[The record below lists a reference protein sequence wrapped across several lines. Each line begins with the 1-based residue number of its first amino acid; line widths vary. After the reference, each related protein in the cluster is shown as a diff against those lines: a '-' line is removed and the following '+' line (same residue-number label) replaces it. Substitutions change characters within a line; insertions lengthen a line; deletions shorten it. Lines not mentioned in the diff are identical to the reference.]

1 MSTRWRFPTA
11 AVALVLLGAGL
22 GSAPAHATTP
32 IPTAIYRVVSV
43 DGPIP
48 TAGSQV
54 TLPGGLVRKDSST
67 GVAGVPV
74 TIEVK
79 PAGESTFHALR
90 TVVTGSGGTFSA
102 TYTPRYSFSF
112 RFVFA
117 GDATYGPSTAGGGE
131 LVSPRVSIWLRSS
144 DVRRGGRVVAH
155 GRTGPNRA
163 GHLVQLYRGQTNRG
177 GFGPSH
183 PAPVLLASGRVHADG
198 TYRLVGRARWTG
210 GRRVFVQVG
219 GGGGNTVGWSRYR
232 WVTTH

>member
-32 IPTAIYRVVSV
+32 VPTAIYLAVSV

-48 TAGSQV
+48 RAGSQL
-54 TLPGGLVRKDSST
+54 TLPGALVRKDTSA

-74 TIEVK
+74 TVEVRQY
-79 PAGESTFHALR
+79 GEAAFHAIR
-90 TVVTGSGGTFSA
+90 TVTTGSNGFFTA
-102 TYTPRYSFSF
+102 TYTPRHSFSY

-117 GDATYGPSTAGGGE
+117 GDATYGASSAGSGE
-131 LVSPRVSIWLRSS
+131 RVSPRVSIWLASY
-144 DVRRGGRVVAH
+144 DVPRGGRVVAH

-163 GHLVQLYRGQTNRG
+163 GHLVRLYRGQTTRG
-177 GFGPSH
+177 GFGPSY

-198 TYRLVGRARWTG
+198 SYRLVGHARWTG

-232 WVTTH
+232 WLTAR